1 MKFICIRQSTIIIY
15 TILIIVILISISFTY
30 IITKNNYNNDII
42 TEEIEDELEF
52 ICEDENNCEDSVRKE
67 LLIEQY
73 NNKKL
78 IALTFDDGPSKY
90 TETLVDEM
98 KKRNVPVTFFILGE
112 NASKRMDTLKFQID
126 AGNEIGIHSYTHKLF
141 TKLTSGPVMLE

>member
-90 TETLVDEM
+90 TETLVD
-98 KKRNVPVTFFILGE
+98 
-112 NASKRMDTLKFQID
+112 
-126 AGNEIGIHSYTHKLF
+126 
-141 TKLTSGPVMLE
+141 